1 MLRRHIVTDS
11 EIVALCQKLY
21 RQHKQA
27 LDLIYEHRPDLQY
40 DVYECLEKAVKDSAE
55 EYGLISQHSGKSQIH
70 FTLKD
75 WDDYPAQ
82 HAGKGWGPRER
93 ILTFRFYNDVNQLH
107 LRFMI
112 GPGPQHLRQALF
124 QEFQQHQDVFKLARG
139 QVGQKEKTVYQR
151 RDILKTSDYEDPDI
165 EQMKE
170 KIRERWLEFL
180 GGDLLKIKAI
190 VAELPW
196 QALAEAVE
204 AQ

>member
-1 MLRRHIVTDS
+1 M
-11 EIVALCQKLY
+11 
-21 RQHKQA
+21 
-27 LDLIYEHRPDLQY
+27 
-40 DVYECLEKAVKDSAE
+40 VKDSAE

-70 FTLKD
+70 FTVRN
-75 WDDYPAQ
+75 WDAYQAQ

-112 GPGPQHLRQALF
+112 GPGPQNVRQALF
-124 QEFQQHQDVFKLARG
+124 KEFQQHQKVFNLARG

-151 RDILKTSDYEDPDI
+151 RDTLNASDYEDPDI

-170 KIRERWLEFL
+170 KIQERWLEFL
-180 GGDLLKIKAI
+180 GGDLVRIKEI

-196 QALAEAVE
+196 QALAQE
-204 AQ
+204 AQG